1 MNTVWLIIQLFA
13 IFLIPFYIIK
23 HSNFF
28 ITKWIGTIGT
38 AYLLGILVAV
48 VMFLIN
54 VFGVHD
60 YLFENYDFDFSMN
73 KDLGEI
79 GSHLAISIAIPLLLF
94 SANLKEVKKLSRTV
108 LKSFG
113 SLILSAIIV
122 SSVVYF
128 VYAKTI
134 ANGAELSGM
143 AIGLYT
149 GGTPNLNA
157 IGNFFRANGVTSELI
172 SSANFSD
179 MIIGGV
185 FYIFLLILCKPLL
198 SKFLRSRDND
208 IYVTES
214 SEFQNTDEMHLE
226 EFTFTRKIF
235 NRIVLAFLLTVLGA
249 GIGFII
255 FTLKGDANAKITDY
269 LVPAM
274 MITVTILG
282 IALSFNKNIRE
293 TKGMNVV
300 GQYGILVFSF
310 ALASTLNLGLLS
322 GLIGHTLIL
331 YGSITIGVFIIHS
344 LFSKLLNIDVD
355 CTMVTLTAGLY
366 GPAFVP
372 AITKQIKND
381 DLTVPGLITGSIGYA
396 IGTFLGI
403 GLVYLY
409 LL

>member
-1 MNTVWLIIQLFA
+1 M
-13 IFLIPFYIIK
+13 
-23 HSNFF
+23 F
-28 ITKWIGTIGT
+28 ITRWIGTIGS
-38 AYLLGILVAV
+38 AYLFGILVAIF
-48 VMFLIN
+48 MFVLN
-54 VFGVHD
+54 KLGLDASV
-60 YLFENYDFDFSMN
+60 N

-94 SANLKEVKKLSRTV
+94 SANLKEVRKLSKTV

-122 SSVVYF
+122 SSIVYY

-134 ANGAELSGM
+134 TNGAELSGM

-157 IGNFFRANGVTSELI
+157 IGNFFRGNGVGSVII
-172 SSANFSD
+172 SSANLSD
-179 MIIGGV
+179 MIIGAI
-185 FYIFLLILCKPLL
+185 FYIFLLVLCKPLL
-198 SKFLRSRDND
+198 SKFLRKRDED
-208 IYVTES
+208 IYITNS
-214 SEFQNTDEMHLE
+214 SEFKNTDELDIKS
-226 EFTFTRKIF
+226 FKFSKKLL
-235 NRIVLAFLLTVLGA
+235 NRILLAFGITVLGA
-249 GIGFII
+249 GIGFLI
-255 FTLKGDANAKITDY
+255 FTLKDDTNAKMTDF

-274 MITVTILG
+274 MMTVTILG
-282 IALSFNKNIRE
+282 IVFSFNKKIRE

-310 ALASTLNLGLLS
+310 ALASSLDLSLLT
-322 GLIGHTLIL
+322 GIIGDTLIL
-331 YGSITIGVFIIHS
+331 YGSITIGVFILHV
-344 LFSKLLNIDVD
+344 LFSKLMNIDVD

-403 GLVYLY
+403 ALVYLY